1 VKFLREKLTYA
12 NVMASLA
19 VFLILG
25 GATAWA
31 ALGKNTVGTKQLKN
45 NAVTTKKLKNN
56 AVTSAKIKG
65 NAVTTAKIKNGAV
78 TGAKVNV
85 GTLGTVPSATSA
97 GNANTV
103 NGVSLVRFAFNH
115 NSPVGPLQILNVNGL
130 QLTAS
135 CAGGAVTLTATTT
148 TNDSE
153 ISAENTNATEN
164 PATFSYGQFDDD
176 FNPGDVFTASGA
188 DHTDIM
194 GRVFYTSGTFNEV
207 EVFFHEEDD
216 IGGRSCI
223 LNGYAM
229 AS

>member
-1 VKFLREKLTYA
+1 MTFLRAKLTYA

-19 VFLILG
+19 VFLVLG

-31 ALGKNTVGTKQLKN
+31 ALGNNTVGTKQLKN
-45 NAVTTKKLKNN
+45 NAVTTKKVKNK
-56 AVTSAKIKG
+56 AVTAAKIKS

-78 TGAKVNV
+78 TGAKVNEA
-85 GTLGTVPSATSA
+85 TLGTVPSATSA

-135 CAGGAVTLTATTT
+135 CAAGGVTLTATTT

-153 ISAENTNATEN
+153 ISSENTDATSD
-164 PATFSYGQFDDD
+164 PATFSYGQFDDG
-176 FNPGDVFTASGA
+176 FNIGDVFAANGT
-188 DHTDIM
+188 DHTDVM
-194 GRVFYTSGTFNEV
+194 GRVFFTSGTFNEV

-216 IGGRSCI
+216 IGGRDCI